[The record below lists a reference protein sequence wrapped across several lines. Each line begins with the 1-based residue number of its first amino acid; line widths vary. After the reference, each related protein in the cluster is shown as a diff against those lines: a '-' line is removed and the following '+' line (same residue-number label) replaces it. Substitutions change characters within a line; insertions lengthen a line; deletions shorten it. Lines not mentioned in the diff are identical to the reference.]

1 MPRMVPHVEDELVDL
16 AAELRAVTRRID
28 ENPRALS
35 PRLLAER
42 ERLERELGVRAASL
56 LDGVFYELRR
66 LRKENE
72 KLCQKIERSPGNL
85 LAFEPW
91 NER

>member
-1 MPRMVPHVEDELVDL
+1 MPKVVPHVEDELIDL

-35 PRLLAER
+35 PRLMAER

-56 LDGVFYELRR
+56 LDGVFYELKR

-72 KLCQKIERSPGNL
+72 KLCQKTKGSPGSL

>member
-1 MPRMVPHVEDELVDL
+1 MPKVVPHVEDELIDL

-56 LDGVFYELRR
+56 LDGVFYELKR

-72 KLCQKIERSPGNL
+72 KLCQKTKGNPGSL

-91 NER
+91 NRR